1 MAYNYYTPWGY
12 NRTMVSGEKKK
23 DVVKRLKRIEGQVR
37 GVADMVENER
47 YCVDV
52 LTQIAAIHEALRGV
66 GKQLVEGHLATCLVE
81 AETRGTH
88 DERAEKYREL
98 VDTIYRFV
106 R

>member
-1 MAYNYYTPWGY
+1 MQT
-12 NRTMVSGEKKK
+12 GEQKANTI
-23 DVVKRLKRIEGQVR
+23 KRLRRIEGQVR

-66 GKQLVEGHLATCLVE
+66 GKGIIENHLATCVTE
-81 AETRGTH
+81 AAQTGS
-88 DERAEKYREL
+88 DEERSEKYREL
-98 VDTIYRFV
+98 VATIYKFV